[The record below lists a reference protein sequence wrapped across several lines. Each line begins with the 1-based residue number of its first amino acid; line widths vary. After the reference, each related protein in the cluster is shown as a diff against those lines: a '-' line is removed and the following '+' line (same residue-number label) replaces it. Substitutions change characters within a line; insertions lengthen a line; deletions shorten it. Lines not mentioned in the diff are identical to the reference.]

1 MSMEISVLI
10 RNEKQYLIA
19 KKYPVTFFYSDN
31 LELVKKYPEIY
42 YQTSKSDIGLL
53 SLKNKHLISDYSLNI
68 ANKESIQFLL
78 NKGVEKVT
86 LSVELNLEELSF
98 FSNLDKLPVIL
109 IIYGRVINMILKK
122 HPLFK
127 ENGYALKNKNNI
139 YPIYVDKYNH
149 VYIYSEPINLIL
161 DIKKY
166 YQKGIKSFRID
177 LLDETEE
184 EIKKIFNSIFDLL

>member
-1 MSMEISVLI
+1 MEISVLI

-42 YQTSKSDIGLL
+42 YQTSKIEKEEELPSKLLISDIGLL

-161 DIKKY
+161 DIK
-166 YQKGIKSFRID
+166 
-177 LLDETEE
+177 
-184 EIKKIFNSIFDLL
+184 NS